1 MKTQS
6 GKLRENSK
14 EKSKQ
19 RFLNAVGQIL
29 KEKGFA
35 GLKVNNIAATAGLDK
50 KLIYN
55 YFGGTD
61 ELLDEYLRQQDF
73 WNKVESEIDPDKIKD
88 GGKEFSVQS
97 LLGQFD
103 YVSENKEF
111 QKVILWRLS
120 EPREALAKLTSDQEL
135 IGEALFTKIT
145 NAHFGEKANQ
155 YKAIMA
161 ILVSSM
167 YHLNLSSQFNGSV
180 YCGIDVQDEQGRAE
194 IKKAVSFL
202 IEQTYKNL

>member
-1 MKTQS
+1 MKTQIA
-6 GKLRENSK
+6 KTRENSK
-14 EKSKQ
+14 ERSKQ
-19 RFLNAVGQIL
+19 RFLGAVGQIL

-55 YFGGTD
+55 YFGGIN
-61 ELLDEYLRQQDF
+61 ELLDEYLRNQDF
-73 WNKVESEIDPDKIKD
+73 WNKIKDEIDPEKIKD
-88 GGKEFSVQS
+88 GGREFSELS

-111 QKVILWRLS
+111 QKVILWRMS
-120 EPREALAKLTSDQEL
+120 EARDALAKLTSDQEQ

-145 NAHFGEKANQ
+145 DAHFGEKATQ

-167 YHLNLSSQFNGSV
+167 YHLNLSSQFNGSM

-202 IEQTYKNL
+202 IDQTYKNL